1 MSLDARQR
9 TQSAHRGLG
18 NGGGRAAPTLGF
30 EVITVLCTQNNWSH
44 QCGCR
49 TESLALPH
57 HRCSPLSGQNPPI
70 KSKQVAKRPRTPPM
84 RFLPGERAVS
94 QHLRSSQSVSQREE
108 KTDGLARSWGRGF
121 LLSPIE
127 ATSGN
132 TPELHILFFVGD
144 TVSGNI
150 SPTHPRKKK
159 NSDRKSCVERRSIPV
174 YPEILKFSV
183 WGSAPAVR
191 GDFIGFFFFFLL
203 PNPFTYLWVE
213 SLTANWLPPLR
224 ERKNIISEIDTSSI
238 TEPIFPKVFT
248 KEQFPDAE
256 GKQTA
261 TEMCSVWGEIR

>member
-94 QHLRSSQSVSQREE
+94 QRLRSSQSVSQREE

-150 SPTHPRKKK
+150 SPTDPRKK

-183 WGSAPAVR
+183 WESAPAVR
-191 GDFIGFFFFFLL
+191 GDFIVFFFVFFCQIPLL
-203 PNPFTYLWVE
+203 
-213 SLTANWLPPLR
+213 
-224 ERKNIISEIDTSSI
+224 ISEWRVWQQTDFPHWERGKISSL
-238 TEPIFPKVFT
+238 K
-248 KEQFPDAE
+248 
-256 GKQTA
+256 
-261 TEMCSVWGEIR
+261 

>member
-9 TQSAHRGLG
+9 TQSAHRGWG

-57 HRCSPLSGQNPPI
+57 HRCSPFSGQNPPI

-150 SPTHPRKKK
+150 PTPRKKK
-159 NSDRKSCVERRSIPV
+159 QRQKKLCREEVDSS
-174 YPEILKFSV
+174 
-183 WGSAPAVR
+183 
-191 GDFIGFFFFFLL
+191 L
-203 PNPFTYLWVE
+203 PRNIEVFG
-213 SLTANWLPPLR
+213 LR
-224 ERKNIISEIDTSSI
+224 ERSCSERRLHRFFLFFFCCQIPLLISEWRVWQQTDFPHWERGKISSL
-238 TEPIFPKVFT
+238 K
-248 KEQFPDAE
+248 
-256 GKQTA
+256 
-261 TEMCSVWGEIR
+261 